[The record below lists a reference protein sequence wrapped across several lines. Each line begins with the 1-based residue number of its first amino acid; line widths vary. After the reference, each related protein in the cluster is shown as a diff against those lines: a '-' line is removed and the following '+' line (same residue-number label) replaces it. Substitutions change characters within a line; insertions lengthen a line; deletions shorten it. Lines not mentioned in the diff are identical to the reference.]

1 MRRGLILVKAAYDAD
16 AAVWFVESSDLEGV
30 NAEAPS
36 LEALLQKL
44 PAVVLDLLEEEGLDD
59 VELPIE
65 VVAHASTRVR
75 RSTAA
80 LRATARPF
88 EGSFATQGASFS
100 GRAAA
105 ITRSGRARRRLSRS
119 PCR

>member
-1 MRRGLILVKAAYDAD
+1 VPWKPTLAEKPMRRGLILVKAAYDAD

-44 PAVVLDLLEEEGLDD
+44 PAVVLDLLEEEGFDD

-80 LRATARPF
+80 
-88 EGSFATQGASFS
+88 
-100 GRAAA
+100 
-105 ITRSGRARRRLSRS
+105 
-119 PCR
+119 

>member
-1 MRRGLILVKAAYDAD
+1 MAALCWLAKECAISVPRKFTLAEKPMPKGLIVVKAAYDAE

-30 NAEAPS
+30 DAEAPS

-44 PAVVLDLLEEEGLDD
+44 PGVVLDLLEEEGFDD

-75 RSTAA
+75 RSTA
-80 LRATARPF
+80 
-88 EGSFATQGASFS
+88 G
-100 GRAAA
+100 
-105 ITRSGRARRRLSRS
+105 
-119 PCR
+119 

>member
-1 MRRGLILVKAAYDAD
+1 LFRDVILAENLMRRGLIVVKAAYDAE
-16 AAVWFVESSDLEGV
+16 AAVWFVEASDSEGV

-44 PAVVLDLLEEEGLDD
+44 PGVVLDLLEEEGLDD

-65 VVAHASTRVR
+65 VVAHASMRLR

-80 LRATARPF
+80 
-88 EGSFATQGASFS
+88 
-100 GRAAA
+100 
-105 ITRSGRARRRLSRS
+105 
-119 PCR
+119 

>member
-16 AAVWFVESSDLEGV
+16 AAVWFVELSDLEGV

-44 PAVVLDLLEEEGLDD
+44 PGVVLDLLEEEGFDGVD
-59 VELPIE
+59 LPIE

-75 RSTAA
+75 RSPAA
-80 LRATARPF
+80 
-88 EGSFATQGASFS
+88 S
-100 GRAAA
+100 GMP
-105 ITRSGRARRRLSRS
+105 G
-119 PCR
+119 

>member
-1 MRRGLILVKAAYDAD
+1 LFRDVSLAEKLMRRGLIVIKAAYDAE
-16 AAVWFVESSDLEGV
+16 AAVWFVEASDLEGV

-44 PAVVLDLLEEEGLDD
+44 PDLVLDLLEEEGLDE

-80 LRATARPF
+80 
-88 EGSFATQGASFS
+88 
-100 GRAAA
+100 
-105 ITRSGRARRRLSRS
+105 
-119 PCR
+119 